1 MREPEQVDQ
10 VIAVCERIVPAVLDL
25 LKGSVVLELRIK
37 LAVFIDVFFVLD
49 FALIRKPGKLLLMLA
64 LQLIQL
70 TGFLIR
76 FLLLIGFCDRCVVL
90 AIEILVKVGNRVADK
105 LAYQC
110 SSKNLETPIFPA
122 HYLYMSGVHGRRV
135 HHS

>member
-1 MREPEQVDQ
+1 M
-10 VIAVCERIVPAVLDL
+10 IAVCVCIVRAVLYL
-25 LKGSVVLELRIK
+25 LQGGVMLEARVEQ
-37 LAVFIDVFFVLD
+37 AVFADVFFVLD